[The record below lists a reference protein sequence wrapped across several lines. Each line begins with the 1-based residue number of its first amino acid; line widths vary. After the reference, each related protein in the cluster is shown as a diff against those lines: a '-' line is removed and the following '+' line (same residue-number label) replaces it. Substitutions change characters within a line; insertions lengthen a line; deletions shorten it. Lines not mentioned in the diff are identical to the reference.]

1 MTHSQH
7 SHSDPYNTLPYVKK
21 GLCKCG
27 QEKDLEDYLRGSSV
41 ITNILIGERQTGQSE
56 TDCGLDMIAAA
67 EVRNA
72 MK

>member
-1 MTHSQH
+1 M
-7 SHSDPYNTLPYVKK
+7 LPYVTK

-27 QEKDLEDYLRGSSV
+27 QEKDLEDYLSGSNV
-41 ITNILIGERQTGQSE
+41 ITKILIGERQTGQSTGQSE

-67 EVRNA
+67 EVSNS

>member
-1 MTHSQH
+1 M
-7 SHSDPYNTLPYVKK
+7 LPYVTK

-27 QEKDLEDYLRGSSV
+27 QEKDLEDYQSGSNV
-41 ITNILIGERQTGQSE
+41 ITKILIGERQTGQSE

-67 EVRNA
+67 EVSNP